1 MASSQEGRRLSS
13 GAKCLF
19 KGRGRATLTVLG
31 YRNWKGFLKC
41 NERELTSEEI
51 ADVEKAA
58 DYENFSV
65 EGVVRQ
71 QLTRTP
77 RGLCYT
83 RTLRREDRLRRRKE
97 ESRYAQRSGALIF
110 GRLTGNKLLP
120 RPNLS
125 PTLTLALPLLWG
137 KSD

>member
-1 MASSQEGRRLSS
+1 MPRQLQRSAPPLSKPAMASSQEGRRLSS

-65 EGVVRQ
+65 EGVVRVEW
-71 QLTRTP
+71 P
-77 RGLCYT
+77 EV
-83 RTLRREDRLRRRKE
+83 TLDFRMDRFLGECSSLYRSPWGQHFLATI
-97 ESRYAQRSGALIF
+97 SRW
-110 GRLTGNKLLP
+110 LL
-120 RPNLS
+120 
-125 PTLTLALPLLWG
+125 
-137 KSD
+137 